1 LVGALGSR
9 AIGSYLREFETLDP
23 DGAVKGAN
31 DLADVVEALREFFLD
46 SYEREVVPLLE
57 QHHVIPSI
65 RFPRTRSQHSA
76 SYSCSAN
83 VPRFA
88 NFGSDRRR
96 QPTASVSMVVPIA

>member
-57 QHHVIPSI
+57 QHHVIPFDQIPANEIPALGLVLVLSECAALCEL
-65 RFPRTRSQHSA
+65 RQRSS
-76 SYSCSAN
+76 
-83 VPRFA
+83 
-88 NFGSDRRR
+88 
-96 QPTASVSMVVPIA
+96 